1 MCYILAPLQDVFSVV
16 SIVTQTVLVS
26 KRCRAIV
33 LLFKTNTSLRRVKTS
48 VCVIWIATY
57 VEAGLLMMVFLKNK
71 PDDKGYYYYLVH
83 HADKFH
89 KMAHIVY
96 LVVLFLA
103 MPVVIESV
111 AYLGVIPP
119 LRAKTAELASANSLQ
134 STAFKNCAGRNKH
147 LIKMLLVIMLADQA
161 CSIPRL
167 VVMLVK
173 IVNPETFQNKT
184 FLLMDL
190 SCNNGET
197 LPET

>member
-1 MCYILAPLQDVFSVV
+1 
-16 SIVTQTVLVS
+16 
-26 KRCRAIV
+26 
-33 LLFKTNTSLRRVKTS
+33 
-48 VCVIWIATY
+48 
-57 VEAGLLMMVFLKNK
+57 MMVFLKNK

-83 HADKFH
+83 HAGKFH

-103 MPVVIESV
+103 MPVIIESV
-111 AYLGVIPP
+111 AYSVYLGVIRP
-119 LRAKTAELASANSLQ
+119 LRAKTAEFASANSFQ
-134 STAFKNCAGRNKH
+134 STSFKNCAGRNKH

-173 IVNPETFQNKT
+173 IVNPETFQKTT

-197 LPET
+197 LPETCHKPVCSVGYEQGFPKWLLQFLSMLRLVR